1 VKRVR
6 TSLGT
11 AALAAVLV
19 FQHGGNSA
27 MAETGWQRPFAEV
40 AGLAASAPDE
50 TVRYGEAP
58 SKFAELWLP
67 AGGDGPHPVVI
78 LVHGGCW
85 LAEYDLAHVRPL
97 AAALAQAGYATW
109 SLEYRRVGEAGGG
122 WPGTFEDVAAAV
134 DFLARRP
141 DSRLDPDRIVLAG
154 HSAGGHLALWAAA
167 RARLPANARPTGGE
181 PFVPRGA
188 IGLAAI
194 TDLAAYAAGGN
205 SCQQVTPRLM
215 GGMPDEQPA
224 RYAQASPAA
233 LGAAVPTV
241 LLQGGEDRIVP
252 REQAAALAGARVESL
267 PEAGHFDVVHPG
279 TPAFARILVAL
290 DELLADGR

>member
-1 VKRVR
+1 M
-6 TSLGT
+6 GA
-11 AALAAVLV
+11 AALAAVLFV
-19 FQHGGNSA
+19 LAGGDSA
-27 MAETGWQRPFAEV
+27 MAESPWQRPFAEV
-40 AGLAASAPDE
+40 AGLAARAADE

-58 SKFAELWLP
+58 SQFAELWLP
-67 AGGDGPHPVVI
+67 AGDGPHPVVI

-122 WPGTFEDVAAAV
+122 WPGTFEDVAAGV
-134 DFLARRP
+134 DLLAHRS
-141 DSRLDPDRIVLAG
+141 DARLDPDRIVLAG
-154 HSAGGHLALWAAA
+154 HSAGGHLALWAAG
-167 RARLPANARPTGGE
+167 RSRLPADARHTGGE

-205 SCQQVTPRLM
+205 SCQQVAPRLM
-215 GGMPDEQPA
+215 GGTPDEQPA

-252 REQAAALAGARVESL
+252 VTQAAALEGARVESL

-279 TPAFARILVAL
+279 TPAFARILAAL